1 MSKTY
6 EYNKLS
12 KGNSV
17 EGPRSAPS
25 SSWMG
30 AKSYI
35 VVATRICPV
44 CGEEYKRYKDEIEY
58 TVLLT
63 DKEHILCS
71 YNCKRKFMRE
81 HERELEKMKE
91 ELDDGYYSMRESR
104 GRRHSPLRK
113 NKTRGVSKN

>member
-1 MSKTY
+1 MGAPY

-12 KGNSV
+12 KGNSIK
-17 EGPRSAPS
+17 GPTSVAPS
-25 SSWMG
+25 QWSG

-58 TVLLT
+58 TVKLA
-63 DKEHILCS
+63 DKEHILCG
-71 YNCKRKFMRE
+71 YNCKKKFMRE

-91 ELDDGYYSMRESR
+91 ELDDGYYGMRESR
-104 GRRHSPLRK
+104 GRHHSPLRK